1 MLGDTGSRRID
12 RLVHDLVDHSAEA
25 GDIVQGEEVGGAMLR
40 LRGFMFQNVYLGPL
54 ARAEHAKIERVM
66 RGLFEWF
73 CDHPEELPPSGRR
86 RLGGRPRDRLP
97 GRHDRPLRHP
107 RLDRARGAPGPAR
120 LVARYTAD
128 SKERVRDAIDFVELV
143 GARTELRKA
152 GQRRYTGLCPFHD
165 ERTPSFG
172 IDPVEKLYHCF
183 GCGEGGD
190 VFKFVMETEGLDFQ
204 SALESLAERAGVE
217 LEAEQEDPGAA
228 KRRDRESRLLA
239 LLERTAAYY
248 VRVLWESGEAA
259 DAREYLLGRGLTEGA
274 LRQFRVGYS
283 PSAWDTVLN
292 ASRRAGYGNEEVFAA
307 GLAVRGR
314 EGRIYDVFRGKVMFP
329 LADRRGRVRGF
340 GARAMRDGQ
349 GPKYVNTR
357 EGEVFSKGRQLF
369 GIDVARAAASKA
381 GSVVLAEGY
390 TDVIA
395 LHQAGFGNA
404 VGVMGTALTA
414 EQAREIGGLA
424 SVVLLCLDA
433 DAAGRQAAVRA
444 ASVLPDRLELRVVGL
459 PPGAD
464 PADIVG
470 EEGGA
475 ERMAGLLERAV
486 PFARF
491 QVERTL
497 EGARDD
503 EALGEVASV
512 IRALPPGILRDELV
526 KLASS
531 RLGISPELVESA
543 VRTARPAVPAGD
555 GPAAPRARPTAP
567 ARRSTA
573 ASSPSARSSPSA
585 SRCPSSARRSWAPST
600 STPSSAHPE
609 TRRAAALLRGHLAS
623 PSDILGE
630 DPELIPLV
638 AELRDTANRLDAT
651 PATLELEALQL
662 DLHRL
667 DREISAARTSEAG
680 AGMHTLAAERQ
691 KVLDAIRHRLQ

>member
-1 MLGDTGSRRID
+1 
-12 RLVHDLVDHSAEA
+12 
-25 GDIVQGEEVGGAMLR
+25 
-40 LRGFMFQNVYLGPL
+40 
-54 ARAEHAKIERVM
+54 
-66 RGLFEWF
+66 
-73 CDHPEELPPSGRR
+73 
-86 RLGGRPRDRLP
+86 
-97 GRHDRPLRHP
+97 
-107 RLDRARGAPGPAR
+107 
-120 LVARYTAD
+120 VARYTAD

-143 GARTELRKA
+143 GARTELRKS

-190 VFKFVMETEGLDFQ
+190 VFKFVMETEGLDFA

-217 LEAEQEDPGAA
+217 LEAEAEDPRAA
-228 KRRDRESRLLA
+228 QRRDREGRLLA

-248 VRVLWESGEAA
+248 VRVLWEAREAA
-259 DAREYLLGRGLTEGA
+259 DAREYLLGRGLSEGA

-292 ASRRAGYGNEEVFAA
+292 ASRRAGYANEEVFAA
-307 GLAVRGR
+307 GLATRGR

-340 GARAMRDGQ
+340 GARAMREGQ

-369 GIDVARAAASKA
+369 GVDVARAAAAKA

-395 LHQAGFGNA
+395 LHQAGFDNA
-404 VGVMGTALTA
+404 VGAMGTALTA
-414 EQAREIGGLA
+414 EQARELGGLA

-433 DAAGRQAAVRA
+433 DAAGQQAAVRA
-444 ASVLPDRLELRVVGL
+444 ASVLPSRLELRVVPL
-459 PPGAD
+459 PPGSD

-475 ERMAGLLERAV
+475 ERMRSLLEGAV

-491 QVERTL
+491 QIERTL
-497 EGARDD
+497 ESRRDD
-503 EALGEVASV
+503 EALAEVGAV
-512 IRALPPGILRDELV
+512 IKPLPPGILRDELV

-531 RLGISPELVESA
+531 RLGITPDLVESA
-543 VRTARPAVPAGD
+543 VRS
-555 GPAAPRARPTAP
+555 ARPTPVGAP
-567 ARRSTA
+567 EAGRSGRPA
-573 ASSPSARSSPSA
+573 GGSLLGD
-585 SRCPSSARRSWAPST
+585 AP
-600 STPSSAHPE
+600 P
-609 TRRAAALLRGHLAS
+609 RAANGARQALDRREQSERAFLALCIALPELGEQKLAAAELDALFTSPLTRLAAERLRGHLGR
-623 PSDILGE
+623 PSSVIGDA
-630 DPELIPLV
+630 PELAEVIPELV
-638 AELRDTANRLDAT
+638 LRAGELDAT

-662 DLHRL
+662 ELHRL
-667 DREISAARTSEAG
+667 DREISAARSAAAG
-680 AGMHTLAAERQ
+680 AGMQTLAVERQ

>member
-1 MLGDTGSRRID
+1 
-12 RLVHDLVDHSAEA
+12 
-25 GDIVQGEEVGGAMLR
+25 
-40 LRGFMFQNVYLGPL
+40 
-54 ARAEHAKIERVM
+54 
-66 RGLFEWF
+66 
-73 CDHPEELPPSGRR
+73 
-86 RLGGRPRDRLP
+86 
-97 GRHDRPLRHP
+97 
-107 RLDRARGAPGPAR
+107 
-120 LVARYTAD
+120 VARYTAD

-190 VFKFVMETEGLDFQ
+190 VFKFVMETEGLDFA

-228 KRRDRESRLLA
+228 KRRDREGRLLA

-248 VRVLWESGEAA
+248 VRVLWESREAE
-259 DAREYLLGRGLTEGA
+259 DARAYLLGRGLTEGA

-314 EGRIYDVFRGKVMFP
+314 EGRIYDVFRGKIMFP

-369 GIDVARAAASKA
+369 GIDVARAAAAKA

-404 VGVMGTALTA
+404 VGAMGTALTA
-414 EQAREIGGLA
+414 EQARELGGLA

-444 ASVLPDRLELRVVGL
+444 ASVLPDRLELKVVGL

-475 ERMAGLLERAV
+475 ERMRDLLDRAV

-503 EALGEVASV
+503 EALGEVAGV
-512 IRALPPGILRDELV
+512 IRSLPQGILRDELV

-543 VRTARPAVPAGD
+543 VRTARPAVTTGA
-555 GPAAPRARPTAP
+555 TA
-567 ARRSTA
+567 
-573 ASSPSARSSPSA
+573 SPSRPANGARQALDRREQSERAFLALCVALPELGEEKLGA
-585 SRCPSSARRSWAPST
+585 LDLNAVFSSAA
-600 STPSSAHPE
+600 
-609 TRRAAALLRGHLAS
+609 TRRAAELLRGHLAT
-623 PSDILGE
+623 PSSILAE
-630 DPELIPLV
+630 EPDLVSLV

-667 DREISAARTSEAG
+667 DREISAARTSEG
-680 AGMHTLAAERQ
+680 GPGMQILAAERQ
-691 KVLDAIRHRLQ
+691 KVLDAIRHKLL

>member
-1 MLGDTGSRRID
+1 
-12 RLVHDLVDHSAEA
+12 V
-25 GDIVQGEEVGGAMLR
+25 
-40 LRGFMFQNVYLGPL
+40 P
-54 ARAEHAKIERVM
+54 
-66 RGLFEWF
+66 
-73 CDHPEELPPSGRR
+73 
-86 RLGGRPRDRLP
+86 
-97 GRHDRPLRHP
+97 
-107 RLDRARGAPGPAR
+107 
-120 LVARYTAD
+120 RYTSD
-128 SKERVRDAIDFVELV
+128 SRERVRDAIDFVELV
-143 GARTELRKA
+143 NARTELRKS

-190 VFKFVMETEGLDFQ
+190 VFKFVMETEGLDFG
-204 SALESLAERAGVE
+204 SALESLADRAGVE
-217 LEAEQEDPGAA
+217 LEREEQDPGAA
-228 KRRDRESRLLA
+228 KRDARDSRLLA

-259 DAREYLLGRGLTEGA
+259 DARAYLLGRGLSEGA

-292 ASRRAGYGNEEVFAA
+292 ASRRAGYANEEIFAA

-357 EGEVFSKGRQLF
+357 EGEVFTKGRQLF
-369 GIDVARAAASKA
+369 GVDVARAAAAKA
-381 GSVVLAEGY
+381 GAVILAEGY

-395 LHQAGFGNA
+395 LHQSGFANA
-404 VGVMGTALTA
+404 VASMGTALTA
-414 EQAREIGGLA
+414 EQASELGNLA
-424 SVVLLCLDA
+424 SLVLLCLDA
-433 DAAGRQAAVRA
+433 DAAGQQAAVRA
-444 ASVLPDRLELRVVGL
+444 ASVLPSRLELRVVPL

-475 ERMAGLLERAV
+475 ERMRTLLDGAV

-497 EGARDD
+497 ARASGADATARDQVL
-503 EALGEVASV
+503 EEVAAV
-512 IRALPPGILRDELV
+512 IRPLAGGIVRDDLV
-526 KLASS
+526 KLASG
-531 RLGISPELVESA
+531 RLQISPELVESA
-543 VRTARPAVPAGD
+543 VRSAPAASAARGSGEPAARRPANGARQALDRREQSERAFLALCIALPELGEAKLAEADLDAVFTSPLTRL
-555 GPAAPRARPTAP
+555 AAER
-567 ARRSTA
+567 
-573 ASSPSARSSPSA
+573 
-585 SRCPSSARRSWAPST
+585 
-600 STPSSAHPE
+600 
-609 TRRAAALLRGHLAS
+609 LRGHLQHPAS
-623 PSDILGE
+623 ILGDE
-630 DPELIPLV
+630 DELSELVPEIV
-638 AELRDTANRLDAT
+638 LRAGQLEAT

-667 DREISAARTSEAG
+667 DRELIAARTG
-680 AGMHTLAAERQ
+680 AAEGAMSTLAAERQ
-691 KVLDAIRHRLQ
+691 RVLDAIRHRLQ